1 VTTPLAVIEA
11 QFSVA
16 KQAAQRHL
24 QHADNA
30 FRAGDPVLAQ
40 VELGNVTA
48 RIAACNHLI
57 DRLAEQIEL
66 DAPELR
72 PCRDCGQR
80 SGFGCKCT
88 EHWCVDCG
96 RTLTQCRCFD
106 ASAKESMP

>member
-1 VTTPLAVIEA
+1 MTTPLAVIEA

-106 ASAKESMP
+106 AQAKESMP